1 MLLNRNCFCTFYDP
15 KTFCSKFPGAGWVGG
30 GEGAKPGVLNW
41 NLLQNLW
48 NASDQNKYADCIV
61 KSLGKKPH
69 NLLVNVLLDLVS
81 EKSESDHK
89 RENSAMF

>member
-1 MLLNRNCFCTFYDP
+1 MIRRLFVANSQGRV
-15 KTFCSKFPGAGWVGG
+15 GWG

-81 EKSESDHK
+81 EKK
-89 RENSAMF
+89 